1 MKLKGAQVLLEC
13 LKEQGVDT
21 IFGYPGGAVLPI
33 YDALYNTKEIT
44 HILTAHEQG
53 ATHAADGYSRSTGKV
68 GVVIATSGPGA
79 TNTVTGIATAYGDSV
94 PLVVFTGQV
103 SQDLIG
109 RDSFQEVNIVEIT
122 KSITKKNY
130 IVTDSNELA
139 LTIREAFQIA
149 RSGRPGPV
157 VVDIPKDVQVAEINY
172 NFEELKE
179 LEVAMENLECTS
191 DYMENINEAVKCI
204 NECCKPVIY
213 VGGGVVKSNAS
224 AILRKFVE
232 KINAPVSCS
241 LMGIGAFPG
250 NHENYMGM
258 IGMHGT
264 KCSNLAVS
272 KCDVLIAVGARF
284 SDRVISK
291 VEAFAPNAKII
302 HIDIDSKEL
311 GKNIDISVPLK
322 GDIKDVLS
330 SLIERVDK
338 KENKSWMDQIEE
350 WKTIKT
356 IDQKNEYSVSPKY
369 VIEKLQELT
378 KGNFIITT
386 EVGQNQIWTA
396 QYFKFLE
403 PRTLITSGGLGTMGF
418 GLGAAIGAAIGNP
431 NTKVINV
438 AGDGSFKMNSIE
450 LTTVAKYQVPIVQ
463 LVLNNHALGM
473 VHQWQE
479 MFYQGRYSHTNLG
492 QEVDFMKLGNA
503 YGIETMKITNNEE
516 VEQVLKEALELN
528 KPVIVECDINKYEK
542 VFPIVPPGAAITES
556 IG

>member
-109 RDSFQEVNIVEIT
+109 RDSFQEVDIVQIT

-130 IVTDSNELA
+130 IVTDPSELVS
-139 LTIREAFQIA
+139 TIREAFKIA
-149 RSGRPGPV
+149 ISGRPGPV
-157 VVDIPKDVQVAEINY
+157 LVDIPKNIQVAEINY
-172 NFEELKE
+172 NFEEVKKSE
-179 LEVAMENLECTS
+179 AAMENLEYTNE
-191 DYMENINEAVKCI
+191 YMENIDEAVKYI
-204 NECCKPVIY
+204 NESCKPVIY

-224 AILRKFVE
+224 EILRKFVE
-232 KINAPVSCS
+232 KINGPVSCS

-250 NHENYMGM
+250 NHESYMGM

-291 VEAFAPNAKII
+291 AEAFAPNAKII
-302 HIDIDSKEL
+302 HIDIDPKEF

-322 GDIKDVLS
+322 GDVKDVLS

-338 KENKSWMDQIEE
+338 KENKGWMGQIGE
-350 WKTIKT
+350 WKSIKPVE
-356 IDQKNEYSVSPKY
+356 QKNEYSVSPKY

-378 KGNFIITT
+378 KENFIITT

-403 PRTLITSGGLGTMGF
+403 PRTFITSGGLGTMGF

-438 AGDGSFKMNSIE
+438 AGDGSFKMNSHE

-479 MFYQGRYSHTNLG
+479 MFFGGRYSHTNLG
-492 QEVDFMKLGNA
+492 QEVDLMKLGNA
-503 YGIETMKITNNEE
+503 YGIATMKITNNEE

>member
-33 YDALYNTKEIT
+33 YDALYNTREIT

-53 ATHAADGYSRSTGKV
+53 ATHAADGYARSTGKV

-103 SQDLIG
+103 SKSLIG
-109 RDSFQEVNIVEIT
+109 RDSFQEVDIVQIT

-130 IVTDSNELA
+130 IVTDPKELVP
-139 LTIREAFQIA
+139 TIREAFKIA
-149 RSGRPGPV
+149 MSGRPGPV
-157 VVDIPKDVQVAEINY
+157 LVDLPKDIQVAEIDY
-172 NFEELKE
+172 NSEELKE
-179 LEVAMENLECTS
+179 SEVAMENLEYTKE
-191 DYMENINEAVKCI
+191 YEENINDAVKYI
-204 NECCKPVIY
+204 NESCNPVVY

-224 AILRKFVE
+224 EQLREFVE

-250 NHENYMGM
+250 DHENYMGM

-264 KCSNLAVS
+264 KCSNLAVTQ
-272 KCDVLIAVGARF
+272 CDVLIAVGARF

-311 GKNIDISVPLK
+311 GKNIDIDVPLK
-322 GDIKDVLS
+322 GDVKDVLNA
-330 SLIERVDK
+330 LIERVDK
-338 KENKSWMDQIEE
+338 KENRSWMEQIKE
-350 WKTIKT
+350 WQSIKPAK
-356 IDQKNEYSVSPKY
+356 QKNEYSVSPKY

-378 KGNFIITT
+378 KDNFIITT

-396 QYFKFLE
+396 QYFKFTE
-403 PRTLITSGGLGTMGF
+403 PRTLVTSGGLGTMGF

-431 NTKVINV
+431 NAKVINV
-438 AGDGSFKMNSIE
+438 AGDGSFKMNAIE
-450 LTTVAKYQVPIVQ
+450 LVTVAKYQIPLVQ
-463 LVLNNHALGM
+463 LVLNNHVLGM
-473 VHQWQE
+473 VYQWQE
-479 MFYQGRYSHTNLG
+479 LFYQGHFSHTKFG
-492 QEVDFMKLGNA
+492 DEVDLMKLGNA
-503 YGIETMKITNNEE
+503 YGIKTMKIRNNEE
-516 VEQVLKEALELN
+516 VEEVLKEALALN
-528 KPVIVECDINKYEK
+528 KPVIVECDINMEEK
-542 VFPIVPPGAAITES
+542 VLPIVPPGAPITES
-556 IG
+556 IE